1 MKRNAVDKLYK
12 LENGLPLSMDEI
24 EELTML
30 LVQADP
36 DDLNNFPFWIC
47 EVYKVELDSTSPRF
61 NQFQVCWYEPKRAR
75 GKSCTATFTTAQYLN
90 AGFAPQVSSSTD
102 KQALQSKVEEEDS

>member
-36 DDLNNFPFWIC
+36 DNSNHYPFWISEIC
-47 EVYKVELDSTSPRF
+47 KVELDPTSPRF
-61 NQFQVCWYEPKRAR
+61 NQFQECRVCPT
-75 GKSCTATFTTAQYLN
+75 SILLN
-90 AGFAPQVSSSTD
+90 RQTR
-102 KQALQSKVEEEDS
+102 QAFQSKVEKEDS

>member
-1 MKRNAVDKLYK
+1 MKRNSVDKLYK

-36 DDLNNFPFWIC
+36 DDSNNYPFGSVKSAKLSWI
-47 EVYKVELDSTSPRF
+47 
-61 NQFQVCWYEPKRAR
+61 Q
-75 GKSCTATFTTAQYLN
+75 
-90 AGFAPQVSSSTD
+90 
-102 KQALQSKVEEEDS
+102 QALGSTNSRSAGMNSKGQGGNQAQLCSQLHST

>member
-1 MKRNAVDKLYK
+1 MLELYTNPFRVSTVNETDISPEELSEFQRIMKRNAVDKLYK

-36 DDLNNFPFWIC
+36 DNSNQHPFWI
-47 EVYKVELDSTSPRF
+47 
-61 NQFQVCWYEPKRAR
+61 
-75 GKSCTATFTTAQYLN
+75 
-90 AGFAPQVSSSTD
+90 
-102 KQALQSKVEEEDS
+102 